1 MIYTEIDK
9 EYLNG
14 TRFSNGEKF
23 NLVNNTDILYR
34 DDYLLKIAKDKKI
47 IHLGFVDHLPLI
59 DDKIKKGKWLHK
71 KLMDVSEVCYG
82 IDINKEG
89 IEYIQNKYN
98 YDKLYALDIVG
109 DLIPDEIRN
118 TKIDYL
124 LIPDVIEHIGNPVTF
139 LSSIREKFKD
149 NIDKVIIT
157 TPNALRL
164 NNFKNN
170 FKNIEVINTDH
181 RFWFT
186 PYTISK
192 IATDAGYLINDLGF
206 YEHGVLSRRQ
216 IIKKMFINRYYT
228 FKDTLILDM
237 NLK

>member
-1 MIYTEIDK
+1 MIYSKIVR

-23 NLVNNTDILYR
+23 NLASDTNILYR
-34 DDYLLKIAKDKKI
+34 DDYLLNIAKDKKI

-59 DDKIKKGKWLHK
+59 DNKIKKGIWLHE
-71 KLMDVSEVCYG
+71 KLINVSEVCFG

-89 IEYIQNKYN
+89 IKYIQEKYN
-98 YDKLYALDIVG
+98 YDKLYALDIID
-109 DLIPDEIRN
+109 DLIPDEIIK

-124 LIPDVIEHIGNPVTF
+124 LIPDVIEHIGNPVSF
-139 LSSIREKFKD
+139 LSAVREKFKN
-149 NIDKVIIT
+149 NIDKIIIT

-164 NNFKNN
+164 NNFKNA
-170 FKNIEVINTDH
+170 FKNIELINTDH

-192 IATDAGYLINDLGF
+192 IATDAGYVINELGF
-206 YEHGVLSRRQ
+206 YEHGKLSKKH
-216 IIKKMFINRYYT
+216 IIKKIFINKYYT

-237 NLK
+237 SLK